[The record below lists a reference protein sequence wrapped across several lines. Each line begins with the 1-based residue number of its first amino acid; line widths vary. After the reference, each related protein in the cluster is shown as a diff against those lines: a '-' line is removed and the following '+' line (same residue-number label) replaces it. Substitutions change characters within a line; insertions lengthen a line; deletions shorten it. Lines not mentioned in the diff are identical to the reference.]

1 MTVLQRRRGRLATVS
16 TMLACAAF
24 SSGCA
29 TATLSIGQ
37 LDSTAVKGIKR
48 VAVLDFEGG
57 GAEGA
62 MTGSAVAGIVQTRLT
77 MMPGFEVIERE
88 KFKALLAEHELLAEG
103 VIDEDTVQEFRKSHG
118 IDGIIAGSIIQ
129 YGQEQRSRYIF
140 PLGAMPYSQTSVSF
154 NMRVID
160 TSNAKA
166 VYLCSAENSEE
177 NRTYLDTAGKIV
189 DLALEPLRRPNLY
202 SGGQTI
208 RK

>member
-1 MTVLQRRRGRLATVS
+1 MTASQRHPGRLTTVLLILISAGLW
-16 TMLACAAF
+16 
-24 SSGCA
+24 SGCT

-62 MTGSAVAGIVQTRLT
+62 MTGSAVAGIVQTKLS
-77 MMPGFEVIERE
+77 MMPGYEVIERE
-88 KFKALLAEHELLAEG
+88 KFKALLAEHELLAQG

-140 PLGAMPYSQTSVSF
+140 LLGAVPYNQTSVSF

-177 NRTYLDTAGKIV
+177 NKTYLDTAGKIV
-189 DLALEPLRRPNLY
+189 DLALDPLRRPNLY
-202 SGGQTI
+202 QGGQTV